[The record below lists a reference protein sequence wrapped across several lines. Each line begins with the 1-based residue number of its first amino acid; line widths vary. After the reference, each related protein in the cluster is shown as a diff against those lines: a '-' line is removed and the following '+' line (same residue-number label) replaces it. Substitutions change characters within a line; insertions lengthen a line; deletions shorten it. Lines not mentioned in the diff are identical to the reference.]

1 MYYFYFKLVLNQAN
15 FFNKQYSYFQ
25 RLPFFGLTQP
35 AINVFNKINV
45 RENVTYISCFDF
57 SSFYTKMPYA
67 KFMKTLKNLTDCYV
81 KEENEKL
88 I

>member
-1 MYYFYFKLVLNQAN
+1 MYYFSFKLVLNQTN

-25 RLPFFGLTQP
+25 ELPFFGLTQP
-35 AINVFNKINV
+35 AINVFNKI

-57 SSFYTKMPYA
+57 SSLYTKMLYA
-67 KFMKTLKNLTDCYV
+67 KFMKTLNNLTDCYV